1 MSRAPGASARK
12 RERLRKPGIRG
23 KIENVK
29 QTGPAELPA
38 WLPSG
43 RHDIPRDVVIRSQRA
58 RVLRAMAESTA
69 ERGYAATTVAQVI
82 DRAGVSRATF
92 YELFADKEDCLLA
105 AIREVVGRAT
115 TTVAEARSR
124 SDEDLGSLGAGI
136 RALLELFSAEPA
148 FARLTVLECRS
159 STPRALELYLS
170 TVRATVSL
178 LAQGE
183 FASGGPVPPDV
194 AARAAFG
201 GVEALIRKEIENGRA
216 ENLPELLPQLV
227 YCALVPFQGIE
238 EALRRA
244 SFAREQSTMG
254 G

>member
-1 MSRAPGASARK
+1 
-12 RERLRKPGIRG
+12 LRKPEIRG
-23 KIENVK
+23 KIKNVK
-29 QTGPAELPA
+29 QAGPAELPA

-69 ERGYAATTVAQVI
+69 ERGYGATTVAQVI

-92 YELFADKEDCLLA
+92 YELFSDKEECFLA
-105 AIREVVGRAT
+105 AIREVVGRVT
-115 TTVAEARSR
+115 TTVAEARAR
-124 SDEDLGSLGAGI
+124 PDEELGSLGSGI
-136 RALLELFSAEPA
+136 RALLELFAEEPA
-148 FARLTVLECRS
+148 FARLVVLECRS
-159 STPRALELYLS
+159 STPRALDLYLS
-170 TVRATVSL
+170 TMRATVSL
-178 LAQGE
+178 LGQGE
-183 FASGGPVPPDV
+183 HASGGPVSSSV

-201 GVEALIRKEIENGRA
+201 GVEALIRKEIENDRA

-227 YCALVPFQGIE
+227 YCALVPFRGID

-244 SFAREQSTMG
+244 GFAREQSTMG